1 MSMPNAER
9 DERIRR
15 ADSSETKALIY
26 VIGIDRDLTRAL
38 RADHP
43 DYVVRPRCILRR
55 GQARR
60 RGARPR
66 LVLVGSSWVCLE
78 MEMDVVWASWGSDVV
93 VISVDG
99 GLPYA
104 RAWQHSRLTQVLEI
118 GPRFLSPFLSAEAE

>member
-1 MSMPNAER
+1 MRVLSVGPEER
-9 DERIRR
+9 CRR
-15 ADSSETKALIY
+15 VDASKTAPLIY
-26 VIGIDRDLTRAL
+26 VIGVDRDLTRAL

-43 DYVVRPRCILRR
+43 DCVVRPRCILRR

-104 RAWQHSRLTQVLEI
+104 RAWQHARLTQVLEI
-118 GPRFLSPFLSAEAE
+118 GPKFLMPFLSTEAE